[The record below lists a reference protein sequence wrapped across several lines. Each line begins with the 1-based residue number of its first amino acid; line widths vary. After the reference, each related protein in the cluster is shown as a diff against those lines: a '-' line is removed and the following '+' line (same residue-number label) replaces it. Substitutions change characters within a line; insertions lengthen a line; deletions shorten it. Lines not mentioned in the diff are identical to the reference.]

1 MTAATPPVLSLS
13 LLTSLPSVQEGQSA
27 STAAPQSGGDGTG
40 AGATEPRPGLFDSMW
55 FPVLMMVGIFWL
67 IVIGPERKQRKK
79 REAMLSSLEKGQKVL
94 TTSGIFGHVA
104 QIQDQVVTVQVAE
117 GVRMRFARHAIQTV
131 VDTDAAEAKDEKK
144 DK

>member
-1 MTAATPPVLSLS
+1 
-13 LLTSLPSVQEGQSA
+13 
-27 STAAPQSGGDGTG
+27 
-40 AGATEPRPGLFDSMW
+40 MW

-94 TTSGIFGHVA
+94 TTSGIFGQVA

-131 VDTDAAEAKDEKK
+131 VDTDAADTKDEKK